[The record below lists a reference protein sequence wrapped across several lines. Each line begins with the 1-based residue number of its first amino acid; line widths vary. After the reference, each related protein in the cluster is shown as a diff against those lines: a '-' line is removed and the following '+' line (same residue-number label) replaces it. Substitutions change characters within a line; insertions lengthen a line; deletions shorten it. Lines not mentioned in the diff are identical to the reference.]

1 MSMQKYREKSPYQ
14 YAACLLVLL
23 MASSLATG
31 CKTTSPHQGAY
42 VDTEKSELTVY
53 STSDRRTFFAGE
65 TNTAELQMMANALK
79 AHLRI
84 HRNDTHQD
92 LTAMN
97 NLARVEVALGE
108 LDAAEKNCRAVLRV
122 DLKNAEARKTLAEIA
137 IRRGQFDLASIY
149 LASIGGTHSQDS
161 TVINMLAMIELAHG
175 RNSAA
180 MALFKKAIKLDGN
193 DLAARMN
200 LGVLYVKHR
209 MLPDAA
215 VQFERVLKVSPNHG
229 DAAAHLAVVKASRG
243 EVDQAR
249 KMLEDVLDRDQ
260 SNPVAHYNLAVILK
274 GQNDYEDAVL
284 HLKKV
289 AKSNRATHDD
299 QSQALALMEDIQ
311 RTIVAKNGKGDDA
324 EASQQEMDTQSGG
337 ADHGRPKVA
346 ATQRDETSPA
356 EKEDKKAEAKN
367 KEASLQGN
375 ATKKPAKK
383 SVLESDD
390 QQDLEQA
397 IK

>member
-1 MSMQKYREKSPYQ
+1 MSLIKHRGKFRSFYLIGFIALI
-14 YAACLLVLL
+14 AAS
-23 MASSLATG
+23 MGSWG

-42 VDTEKSELTVY
+42 VDSAKSEMSVY
-53 STSDRRTFFAGE
+53 STSDRRTFFAGDH
-65 TNTAELQMMANALK
+65 NTAELRKMANALK
-79 AHLRI
+79 NHLRNQ
-84 HRNDTHQD
+84 RADTRLD
-92 LTAMN
+92 IVAVN
-97 NLARVEVALGE
+97 NLASVEVALGE
-108 LDAAEKNCRAVLRV
+108 LDAAEKNCRAVLRT
-122 DLKNAEARKTLAEIA
+122 DLKNTDARKSLAEIA
-137 IRRGQFDLASIY
+137 IRRSQYDLASIY

-161 TVINMLAMIELAHG
+161 TVINMLAMVELAQG

-229 DAAAHLAVVKASRG
+229 DAAAHLAIVKASRG

-249 KMLEDVLDRDQ
+249 RMLEDVLDRDQ
-260 SNPVAHYNLAVILK
+260 GNPIAHYNLAVILK
-274 GQNDYEDAVL
+274 DQNDYEDAVL

-289 AKSNRATHDD
+289 AKSGRATHDD

-311 RTIVAKNGKGDDA
+311 RTIVAKNGKTEDL
-324 EASQQEMDTQSGG
+324 EASQQE
-337 ADHGRPKVA
+337 ADVQGGRPKVA
-346 ATQRDETSPA
+346 VNQ
-356 EKEDKKAEAKN
+356 KE
-367 KEASLQGN
+367 EASSQGN
-375 ATKKPAKK
+375 KVEGKSNLPNKQGSAPKHSLKT

-390 QQDLEQA
+390 QQALEQA